1 MNTRLLISFFSL
13 FISLNINAQEMS
25 SISGFVRDNSSGEPL
40 SYVNVFVVVEGSY
53 KGSATNQDGYYVIS
67 DLFPGDYNV
76 NASIIGYK
84 MISNN
89 VTLVSNDDIRLDF
102 RLEISALEG
111 QEVNVSAERIK
122 FQQSIESSQIS
133 LDLREINTVPGFI
146 EADVFRT
153 LQMLPGVQSGGD
165 FSSALYVRGST
176 PDQNLIMLD
185 GITIYNP
192 YHLGGIFST
201 FNTDAIKEAD
211 FHAGGFP
218 ARYGGRMGAI
228 LNVINREGNTE
239 KITGSGNISLVT
251 GKALIEG
258 PLPKWKGMKGSWL
271 LSGRRTYFDQ
281 FINLVTGTK
290 GQFPY
295 YFYDYQFKTN
305 LDLNEN
311 HRLTYTR
318 FYGDDILSFSASDQ
332 STNDIGGSSKN
343 TYGVD
348 WPWGNHT
355 NGLTWRWIV
364 SPKIVAKTFLASSRY
379 RYDFDFYFDT
389 KETYIDNDSTFQNS
403 LAFDVVYK
411 DIIKDQTLETEIIWK
426 ANDKHTITSGFQVKN
441 INFEL
446 VNKFI
451 ITIPDTT
458 FTEKPLDMRNK
469 TREMAAFIQDKWSV
483 TNNLKLQGG
492 LRLAH
497 YNLHDTLYVEPRIG
511 MKYNFSSDMSFKI
524 NWGRYHQFLITAN
537 DPDENFR
544 LIDLWLG
551 LPEDKPASVSD
562 HTILG
567 LEYFSP
573 DDILYRIETYYKD
586 FDNLLSLKQEDVY
599 SENEDDIQTTTMNEF
614 WDTDA
619 YAYGLEL
626 LVKKSSGKFKGWIGY
641 TYAKTFNYTPPNGWY
656 APNHDRTHTLNIV
669 SSIEL
674 PKWVSDN
681 LEMNASLTA
690 SSGNPYTPIKGRS
703 YDWEQGL
710 DGTRNEDRA
719 ADLEWNLSNK
729 YLVDE
734 KNSDRYPPYFR
745 FDLGLTRK
753 NRRLFK
759 WKYDSYFQ
767 IINLTNHKNALSYT
781 YRTSTDQSV
790 GNRGVVER
798 AAINTF
804 PFMIFTGVQFE
815 F

>member
-1 MNTRLLISFFSL
+1 MKLFKNIFSIFFIL
-13 FISLNINAQEMS
+13 AINAQQTS
-25 SISGFVRDNSSGEPL
+25 TISGFVRDNATGEPL
-40 SYVNVFVVVEGSY
+40 SYVNVFVVIGDSY

-67 DLFPGDYNV
+67 NLFPGEYNV

-84 MISNN
+84 MTTNK
-89 VTLVSNDDIRLDF
+89 VTLASDEKLRLDF
-102 RLEISALEG
+102 RLNVSALEG

-258 PLPKWKGMKGSWL
+258 PLPKWKGIKGSWL

-295 YFYDYQFKTN
+295 FFYDYQFKTN
-305 LDLNEN
+305 LDINQN

-318 FYGDDILSFSASDQ
+318 FYGDDILRFSSSDQ
-332 STNDIGGSSKN
+332 SSNNIGGTSKN

-364 SPKIVAKTFLASSRY
+364 SPSIVAKTFLSSSRY

-389 KETYIDNDSTFQNS
+389 KETYIDNDSTFQNN

-411 DIIKDQTLETEIIWK
+411 DIIKDRTLETEIIWK
-426 ANDKHTITSGFQVKN
+426 ANDKHTVTSGFQIKN

-451 ITIPDTT
+451 ITTLDTT

-469 TREMAAFIQDKWSV
+469 TRELAAYIQDKWSV

-551 LPEDKPASVSD
+551 VPEDKPASVSD

-567 LEYFSP
+567 FEYFSP
-573 DDILYRIETYYKD
+573 DDILFRVETYYKG

-599 SENEDDIQTTTMNEF
+599 TENEDDVQTTTMNEF

-626 LVKKSSGKFKGWIGY
+626 LAKKTSGKIKGWIGY

-669 SSIEL
+669 STIEL
-674 PKWVSDN
+674 PKWASDN
-681 LEMNASLTA
+681 LEMSASLTA

-703 YDWEQGL
+703 YDWNQELNGAR
-710 DGTRNEDRA
+710 DEDQA
-719 ADLEWNLSNK
+719 INLEWKLSNK

-767 IINLTNHKNALSYT
+767 IINITNHKNALSYT
-781 YRTSTDQSV
+781 YRTNTDQSV

>member
-13 FISLNINAQEMS
+13 FISLNINAQQMS

-239 KITGSGNISLVT
+239 KVTGSGNISLVT

-710 DGTRNEDRA
+710 DGSRNENKA
-719 ADLEWNLSNK
+719 VNLEWKLSNK
-729 YLVDE
+729 YLVGE

>member
-1 MNTRLLISFFSL
+1 MKLFKNIFSIFFIL
-13 FISLNINAQEMS
+13 AINAQQTS
-25 SISGFVRDNSSGEPL
+25 TISGFVRDNATGEPL
-40 SYVNVFVVVEGSY
+40 SYVNVFVVIGDSY

-67 DLFPGDYNV
+67 NLFPGEYNV

-84 MISNN
+84 MTTNK
-89 VTLVSNDDIRLDF
+89 VTLASDEKLRLDF
-102 RLEISALEG
+102 RLNVSALEG

-258 PLPKWKGMKGSWL
+258 PLPKWKGIKGSWL

-295 YFYDYQFKTN
+295 FFYDYQFKTN
-305 LDLNEN
+305 LDINQN

-318 FYGDDILSFSASDQ
+318 FYGDDILRFSSSDQ
-332 STNDIGGSSKN
+332 SSNNIGGTSKN

-364 SPKIVAKTFLASSRY
+364 SPSIVAKTFLSSSRY
-379 RYDFDFYFDT
+379 RYDFDFYFDI
-389 KETYIDNDSTFQNS
+389 KETYIDNDSTFQNN

-411 DIIKDQTLETEIIWK
+411 DIIKDRTLETEIIWK
-426 ANDKHTITSGFQVKN
+426 ANDIHTVTSGFQIKN

-451 ITIPDTT
+451 ITTLDTT

-469 TREMAAFIQDKWSV
+469 TRELAAYIQDKWSV

-551 LPEDKPASVSD
+551 VPEDKPASVSD

-567 LEYFSP
+567 FEYFSP
-573 DDILYRIETYYKD
+573 DDILFRVETYYKD

-599 SENEDDIQTTTMNEF
+599 TENEDDVQTTTMNEF

-626 LVKKSSGKFKGWIGY
+626 LAKKTSGKFKGWIGY

-669 SSIEL
+669 STIEL

-703 YDWEQGL
+703 YDWNQELNGAR
-710 DGTRNEDRA
+710 DEDQA
-719 ADLEWNLSNK
+719 INLEWKLSNK

-767 IINLTNHKNALSYT
+767 IINITNHKNALSYT
-781 YRTSTDQSV
+781 YRTNTDQSV

>member
-1 MNTRLLISFFSL
+1 MKLFKNIFSIFFIL
-13 FISLNINAQEMS
+13 AINAQQTS
-25 SISGFVRDNSSGEPL
+25 TISGFVRDNATGEPL
-40 SYVNVFVVVEGSY
+40 SYVNVFVVIGDSY

-67 DLFPGDYNV
+67 SLFPGKYNV

-84 MISNN
+84 MTTNK
-89 VTLVSNDDIRLDF
+89 VTLASDEKLRLDF
-102 RLEISALEG
+102 RLNVSALEG

-258 PLPKWKGMKGSWL
+258 PLPKWKGIKGSWL

-295 YFYDYQFKTN
+295 FFYDYQFKTN
-305 LDLNEN
+305 LDINQN

-318 FYGDDILSFSASDQ
+318 FYGDDILRFSSSDQ
-332 STNDIGGSSKN
+332 SSNNIGGTSKN

-364 SPKIVAKTFLASSRY
+364 SPSIVAKTFLSSSRY
-379 RYDFDFYFDT
+379 RYDFDFYFDI
-389 KETYIDNDSTFQNS
+389 KETYIDNDSTFQNN

-411 DIIKDQTLETEIIWK
+411 DIIKDRTLETEIIWK
-426 ANDKHTITSGFQVKN
+426 ANDIHTVTSGFQIKN

-451 ITIPDTT
+451 ITTLDTT

-469 TREMAAFIQDKWSV
+469 TRELAAYIQDKWSV

-551 LPEDKPASVSD
+551 VPEDKPASVSD

-567 LEYFSP
+567 FEYFSP
-573 DDILYRIETYYKD
+573 DDILFRVETYYKD

-599 SENEDDIQTTTMNEF
+599 TENEDDVQTTTMNEF

-626 LVKKSSGKFKGWIGY
+626 LAKKTSGKFKGWIGY

-669 SSIEL
+669 STIEL

-703 YDWEQGL
+703 YDWNQELNGAR
-710 DGTRNEDRA
+710 DEDQA
-719 ADLEWNLSNK
+719 INLEWKLSNK

-767 IINLTNHKNALSYT
+767 IINITNHKNALSYT
-781 YRTSTDQSV
+781 YRTNTDQSV

>member
-1 MNTRLLISFFSL
+1 MKLFKNIFSIFFIL
-13 FISLNINAQEMS
+13 AINAQQTS
-25 SISGFVRDNSSGEPL
+25 TISGFVRDNATGEPL
-40 SYVNVFVVVEGSY
+40 SYVNVFVVIGDSY

-67 DLFPGDYNV
+67 NLFPGKYNV

-84 MISNN
+84 MTTNK
-89 VTLVSNDDIRLDF
+89 VTLASDEKLRLDF
-102 RLEISALEG
+102 RLNVSALEG

-258 PLPKWKGMKGSWL
+258 PLPKWKGIKGSWL

-295 YFYDYQFKTN
+295 FFYDYQFKTN
-305 LDLNEN
+305 LDINQN

-318 FYGDDILSFSASDQ
+318 FYGDDILRFSSSDQ
-332 STNDIGGSSKN
+332 SSNNIGGTSKN

-364 SPKIVAKTFLASSRY
+364 SPSIVAKTFLSSSRY

-389 KETYIDNDSTFQNS
+389 KETYIDNDSTFQNN

-411 DIIKDQTLETEIIWK
+411 DIIKDRTLETEIIWK
-426 ANDKHTITSGFQVKN
+426 ANDKHTVTSGFQIKN

-451 ITIPDTT
+451 ITTLDTT

-469 TREMAAFIQDKWSV
+469 TRELAAYIQDKWSV

-551 LPEDKPASVSD
+551 VPEDKPASVSD

-567 LEYFSP
+567 FEYFSP
-573 DDILYRIETYYKD
+573 DDILFRVETYYKG

-599 SENEDDIQTTTMNEF
+599 TENEDDVQTTTMNEF

-626 LVKKSSGKFKGWIGY
+626 LAKKTSGKIKGWIGY

-669 SSIEL
+669 STIEL
-674 PKWVSDN
+674 PKWASDN
-681 LEMNASLTA
+681 LEMSASLTA

-703 YDWEQGL
+703 YDWNQELNGAR
-710 DGTRNEDRA
+710 DEDQA
-719 ADLEWNLSNK
+719 INLEWKLSNK

-767 IINLTNHKNALSYT
+767 IINITNHKNALSYT
-781 YRTSTDQSV
+781 YRTNTDQSV

>member
-1 MNTRLLISFFSL
+1 MKLFKNIFSIFFIL
-13 FISLNINAQEMS
+13 AINAQQTS
-25 SISGFVRDNSSGEPL
+25 TISGFVRDNATGEPL
-40 SYVNVFVVVEGSY
+40 SYVNVFVVIGDSY

-67 DLFPGDYNV
+67 NLFPGKYNV

-84 MISNN
+84 MTTNK
-89 VTLVSNDDIRLDF
+89 VTLASDEKLRLDF
-102 RLEISALEG
+102 RLNVSALEG

-258 PLPKWKGMKGSWL
+258 PLPKWKGIKGSWL

-295 YFYDYQFKTN
+295 FFYDYQFKTN
-305 LDLNEN
+305 LDINQN

-318 FYGDDILSFSASDQ
+318 FYGDDILRFSSSDQ
-332 STNDIGGSSKN
+332 SSNNIGGTSKN

-364 SPKIVAKTFLASSRY
+364 SPSIVAKTFLSSSRY

-389 KETYIDNDSTFQNS
+389 KETYIDNDSTFQNN

-411 DIIKDQTLETEIIWK
+411 DIIKDRTLETEIIWK
-426 ANDKHTITSGFQVKN
+426 ANDKHTVTSGFQIKN

-451 ITIPDTT
+451 ITTLDTT

-469 TREMAAFIQDKWSV
+469 TREVAAYIQDKWSV

-551 LPEDKPASVSD
+551 VPEDKPASVSD

-567 LEYFSP
+567 FEYFSP
-573 DDILYRIETYYKD
+573 DDILFRVETYYKD

-599 SENEDDIQTTTMNEF
+599 TENEDDVQTTTMNEF

-626 LVKKSSGKFKGWIGY
+626 LAKKTSGKIKGWIGY

-669 SSIEL
+669 STIEL

-681 LEMNASLTA
+681 LEMSASLTA

-703 YDWEQGL
+703 YDWNQELNGAR
-710 DGTRNEDRA
+710 DEDQA
-719 ADLEWNLSNK
+719 INLEWKLSNK

-767 IINLTNHKNALSYT
+767 IINITNHKNALSYT
-781 YRTSTDQSV
+781 YRTNTDQSV

>member
-1 MNTRLLISFFSL
+1 MKLFKNIFSIFFIL
-13 FISLNINAQEMS
+13 AINAQQTS
-25 SISGFVRDNSSGEPL
+25 TISGFVRDNATGEPL
-40 SYVNVFVVVEGSY
+40 SYVNVFVVIGDSY

-67 DLFPGDYNV
+67 NLFPGEYNV

-84 MISNN
+84 MTTNK
-89 VTLVSNDDIRLDF
+89 VTLASDEKLRLDF
-102 RLEISALEG
+102 RLNVSALEG

-258 PLPKWKGMKGSWL
+258 PLPKWKGIKGSWL

-295 YFYDYQFKTN
+295 FFYDYQFKTN
-305 LDLNEN
+305 LDINQN

-318 FYGDDILSFSASDQ
+318 FYGDDILRFSSSDQ
-332 STNDIGGSSKN
+332 SSNNIGGTSKN

-364 SPKIVAKTFLASSRY
+364 SPSIVAKTFLSSSRY
-379 RYDFDFYFDT
+379 RYDFDFYFDI
-389 KETYIDNDSTFQNS
+389 KETYIDNDSTFQNN

-411 DIIKDQTLETEIIWK
+411 DIIKDRTLETEIIWK
-426 ANDKHTITSGFQVKN
+426 ANDKHTVTSGFQIKN

-451 ITIPDTT
+451 ITTLDTT

-469 TREMAAFIQDKWSV
+469 TRELAAYIQDKWSV

-551 LPEDKPASVSD
+551 VPEDKPASVSD

-567 LEYFSP
+567 FEYFSP
-573 DDILYRIETYYKD
+573 DDILFRVETYYKD

-599 SENEDDIQTTTMNEF
+599 TENEDDVQTTTMNEF

-626 LVKKSSGKFKGWIGY
+626 LAKKTSGKIKGWIGY

-669 SSIEL
+669 STIEL

-681 LEMNASLTA
+681 LEMSASLTA

-703 YDWEQGL
+703 YDWNQELNGAR
-710 DGTRNEDRA
+710 DEDQA
-719 ADLEWNLSNK
+719 INLEWKLSNK

-767 IINLTNHKNALSYT
+767 IINITNHKNALSYT
-781 YRTSTDQSV
+781 YRTNTDQSV

>member
-1 MNTRLLISFFSL
+1 MKLFKNIFSIFFIL
-13 FISLNINAQEMS
+13 AINAQQTS
-25 SISGFVRDNSSGEPL
+25 TISGFVRDNATGEPL
-40 SYVNVFVVVEGSY
+40 SYVNVFVVIGDSY

-67 DLFPGDYNV
+67 NLFPGKYNV

-84 MISNN
+84 MTTNK
-89 VTLVSNDDIRLDF
+89 VTLASDEKLRLDF
-102 RLEISALEG
+102 RLNVSALEG

-258 PLPKWKGMKGSWL
+258 PLPKWKGIKGSWL

-295 YFYDYQFKTN
+295 FFYDYQFKTN
-305 LDLNEN
+305 LDINQN

-318 FYGDDILSFSASDQ
+318 FYGDDILRFSSSDQ
-332 STNDIGGSSKN
+332 SSNNIGGTSKN

-364 SPKIVAKTFLASSRY
+364 SPSIVAKTFLSSSRY

-389 KETYIDNDSTFQNS
+389 KETYIDNDSTFQNN

-411 DIIKDQTLETEIIWK
+411 DIIKDRTLETEIIWK
-426 ANDKHTITSGFQVKN
+426 ANDIHTVTSGFQIKN

-451 ITIPDTT
+451 ITTLDTT

-469 TREMAAFIQDKWSV
+469 TRELAAYIQDKWSV

-551 LPEDKPASVSD
+551 VPEDKPASVSD

-567 LEYFSP
+567 FEYFSP
-573 DDILYRIETYYKD
+573 DDILFRVETYYKD

-599 SENEDDIQTTTMNEF
+599 TENEDDVQTTTMNEF

-626 LVKKSSGKFKGWIGY
+626 LAKKTSGKFKGWIGY

-669 SSIEL
+669 STIEL

-681 LEMNASLTA
+681 LEMSASLTA

-703 YDWEQGL
+703 YDWNQELNGAR
-710 DGTRNEDRA
+710 DEDQA
-719 ADLEWNLSNK
+719 INLEWKLSNK

-767 IINLTNHKNALSYT
+767 IINITNHKNALSYT
-781 YRTSTDQSV
+781 YRTNTDQSV

>member
-1 MNTRLLISFFSL
+1 MKLFKNIFSIFFIL
-13 FISLNINAQEMS
+13 AINAQQTS
-25 SISGFVRDNSSGEPL
+25 TISGFVRDNATGEPL
-40 SYVNVFVVVEGSY
+40 SYVNVFVVIGDSY

-67 DLFPGDYNV
+67 NLFPGEYNV

-84 MISNN
+84 MTTNK
-89 VTLVSNDDIRLDF
+89 VTLASDEKLRLDF
-102 RLEISALEG
+102 RLNVSALEG

-258 PLPKWKGMKGSWL
+258 PLPKWKGIKGSWL

-295 YFYDYQFKTN
+295 FFYDYQFKTN
-305 LDLNEN
+305 LDINQN

-318 FYGDDILSFSASDQ
+318 FYGDDILRFSSSDQ
-332 STNDIGGSSKN
+332 SSNNIGGTSKN

-364 SPKIVAKTFLASSRY
+364 SPSVVAKTFLSSSRY

-389 KETYIDNDSTFQNS
+389 KETYIANDSTFQNN

-411 DIIKDQTLETEIIWK
+411 DIIKDRTLETEIIWK
-426 ANDKHTITSGFQVKN
+426 ANDKHTVTSGFQIKN

-451 ITIPDTT
+451 ITTLDTT

-469 TREMAAFIQDKWSV
+469 TRELAAYIQDKWSV

-551 LPEDKPASVSD
+551 VPEDKPASVSD

-567 LEYFSP
+567 FEYFSP
-573 DDILYRIETYYKD
+573 DDILFRVETYYKD

-599 SENEDDIQTTTMNEF
+599 TENEDDVQTTTMNEF

-626 LVKKSSGKFKGWIGY
+626 LAKKTSGKFKGWIGY

-669 SSIEL
+669 STIEL

-703 YDWEQGL
+703 YDWNQELNGAR
-710 DGTRNEDRA
+710 DEDQA
-719 ADLEWNLSNK
+719 INLEWKLSNK

-767 IINLTNHKNALSYT
+767 IINITNHKNALSYT
-781 YRTSTDQSV
+781 YRTNTDQSV

>member
-1 MNTRLLISFFSL
+1 MKLFKNIFSIFFIL
-13 FISLNINAQEMS
+13 AINAQQTS
-25 SISGFVRDNSSGEPL
+25 TISGFVRDNATGEPL
-40 SYVNVFVVVEGSY
+40 SYVNVFVVIGDSY

-67 DLFPGDYNV
+67 NLFPGEYNV

-84 MISNN
+84 MTTNK
-89 VTLVSNDDIRLDF
+89 VTLASDEKLRLDF
-102 RLEISALEG
+102 RLNVSALEG

-258 PLPKWKGMKGSWL
+258 PLPKWKGIKGSWL

-295 YFYDYQFKTN
+295 FFYDYQFKTN
-305 LDLNEN
+305 LDINQN

-318 FYGDDILSFSASDQ
+318 FYGDDILRFSSSDQ
-332 STNDIGGSSKN
+332 SSNNIGGTSKN

-364 SPKIVAKTFLASSRY
+364 SPSIVAKTFLSSSRY
-379 RYDFDFYFDT
+379 RYDFDFYFDI
-389 KETYIDNDSTFQNS
+389 KETYIDNDSTFQNN

-411 DIIKDQTLETEIIWK
+411 DIIKDRTLETEIIWK
-426 ANDKHTITSGFQVKN
+426 ANDKHTVTSGFQIKN

-451 ITIPDTT
+451 ITTLDTT

-469 TREMAAFIQDKWSV
+469 TRELAAYIQDKWSV

-551 LPEDKPASVSD
+551 VPEDKPASVSD

-567 LEYFSP
+567 FEYFSP
-573 DDILYRIETYYKD
+573 DDILFRVETYYKD

-599 SENEDDIQTTTMNEF
+599 TENEDDVQTTTMNEF

-626 LVKKSSGKFKGWIGY
+626 LAKKTSGKIKGWIGY

-669 SSIEL
+669 STIEL

-703 YDWEQGL
+703 YDWNQELNGAR
-710 DGTRNEDRA
+710 DEDQA
-719 ADLEWNLSNK
+719 INLEWKLSNK

-767 IINLTNHKNALSYT
+767 IINITNHKNALSYT
-781 YRTSTDQSV
+781 YRTNTDQSV

>member
-1 MNTRLLISFFSL
+1 MKLFKNIFSIFFIL
-13 FISLNINAQEMS
+13 AINAQQTS
-25 SISGFVRDNSSGEPL
+25 TISGFVRDNATGEPL
-40 SYVNVFVVVEGSY
+40 SYVNVFVVIGDSY

-67 DLFPGDYNV
+67 NLFPGEYNV

-84 MISNN
+84 MTTNK
-89 VTLVSNDDIRLDF
+89 VTLASDEKLRLDF
-102 RLEISALEG
+102 RLNVSALEG

-258 PLPKWKGMKGSWL
+258 PLPKWKGIKGSWL

-295 YFYDYQFKTN
+295 FFYDYQFKTN
-305 LDLNEN
+305 LDINQN

-318 FYGDDILSFSASDQ
+318 FYGDDILRFSSSDQ
-332 STNDIGGSSKN
+332 SSNNIGGTSKN

-364 SPKIVAKTFLASSRY
+364 SPSIVAKTFLSSSRY
-379 RYDFDFYFDT
+379 RYDFDFYFDI
-389 KETYIDNDSTFQNS
+389 KETYIDNDSTFQNN

-411 DIIKDQTLETEIIWK
+411 DIIKDRTLETEIIWK
-426 ANDKHTITSGFQVKN
+426 ANDIHTVTSGFQIKN

-451 ITIPDTT
+451 ITTLDTT

-469 TREMAAFIQDKWSV
+469 TRELAAYIQDKWSV

-551 LPEDKPASVSD
+551 VPEDKPASVSD

-567 LEYFSP
+567 FEYFSP
-573 DDILYRIETYYKD
+573 DDILFRVETYYKD

-599 SENEDDIQTTTMNEF
+599 TENEDDVQTTTMNEF

-626 LVKKSSGKFKGWIGY
+626 LAKKTSGKFKGWIGY

-669 SSIEL
+669 STIEL

-703 YDWEQGL
+703 YDWNQELNGAR
-710 DGTRNEDRA
+710 DEDRA
-719 ADLEWNLSNK
+719 INLEWKLSNK

-767 IINLTNHKNALSYT
+767 IINITNHKNALSYT
-781 YRTSTDQSV
+781 YRTNTDQSV

>member
-1 MNTRLLISFFSL
+1 MKLFKNIFSIFFIL
-13 FISLNINAQEMS
+13 AINAQQTS
-25 SISGFVRDNSSGEPL
+25 TISGFVRDNATGEPL
-40 SYVNVFVVVEGSY
+40 SYVNVFVVIGDSY

-67 DLFPGDYNV
+67 NLFPGKYNV

-84 MISNN
+84 MTTNK
-89 VTLVSNDDIRLDF
+89 VTLASDEKLRLDF
-102 RLEISALEG
+102 RLNVSALEG

-258 PLPKWKGMKGSWL
+258 PLPKWKGIKGSWL

-295 YFYDYQFKTN
+295 FFYDYQFKTN
-305 LDLNEN
+305 LDINQN

-318 FYGDDILSFSASDQ
+318 FYGDDILRFSSSDQ
-332 STNDIGGSSKN
+332 SSNNIGGTSKN

-364 SPKIVAKTFLASSRY
+364 SPSIVAKTFLSSSRY

-389 KETYIDNDSTFQNS
+389 KETYIDNDSTFQNN

-411 DIIKDQTLETEIIWK
+411 DIIKDRTLETEIIWK
-426 ANDKHTITSGFQVKN
+426 ANDKHTVTSGFQIKN

-451 ITIPDTT
+451 ITTLDTT

-469 TREMAAFIQDKWSV
+469 TRELAAYIQDKWSV

-551 LPEDKPASVSD
+551 VPEDKPASVSD

-567 LEYFSP
+567 FEYFSP
-573 DDILYRIETYYKD
+573 DDILFRVETYYKD

-599 SENEDDIQTTTMNEF
+599 TENEDDVQTTTMNEF

-626 LVKKSSGKFKGWIGY
+626 LAKKTSGKIKGWIGY

-669 SSIEL
+669 STIEL
-674 PKWVSDN
+674 PKWASDN
-681 LEMNASLTA
+681 LEMSASLTA

-703 YDWEQGL
+703 YDWNQELNGAR
-710 DGTRNEDRA
+710 DEDQA
-719 ADLEWNLSNK
+719 INLEWKLSNK

-767 IINLTNHKNALSYT
+767 IINITNHKNALSYT
-781 YRTSTDQSV
+781 YRTNTDQSV

>member
-1 MNTRLLISFFSL
+1 MKLFKNIFSIFFIL
-13 FISLNINAQEMS
+13 AINAQQTS
-25 SISGFVRDNSSGEPL
+25 TISGFVRDNATGEPL
-40 SYVNVFVVVEGSY
+40 SYVNVFVVIGDSY

-67 DLFPGDYNV
+67 NLFPGKYNV

-84 MISNN
+84 MTTNK
-89 VTLVSNDDIRLDF
+89 VTLASDEKLRLDF
-102 RLEISALEG
+102 RLNVSALEG

-258 PLPKWKGMKGSWL
+258 PLPKWKGIKGSWL

-295 YFYDYQFKTN
+295 FFYDYQFKTN
-305 LDLNEN
+305 LDINQN

-318 FYGDDILSFSASDQ
+318 FYGDDILRFSSSDQ
-332 STNDIGGSSKN
+332 SSNNFGGTSKN

-364 SPKIVAKTFLASSRY
+364 SPSIVAKTFLSSSRY

-389 KETYIDNDSTFQNS
+389 KETYIDNDSTFQNN

-411 DIIKDQTLETEIIWK
+411 DIIKDRTLETEIIWK
-426 ANDKHTITSGFQVKN
+426 ANDKHTVTSGFQIKN

-451 ITIPDTT
+451 ITTLDTT

-469 TREMAAFIQDKWSV
+469 TRELAAYIQDKWSV

-551 LPEDKPASVSD
+551 VPEDKPASVSD

-567 LEYFSP
+567 FEYFSP
-573 DDILYRIETYYKD
+573 DDILFRVETYYKD

-599 SENEDDIQTTTMNEF
+599 TENEDDVQTTTMNEF

-626 LVKKSSGKFKGWIGY
+626 LAKKTSGKIKGWIGY

-669 SSIEL
+669 STIEL

-681 LEMNASLTA
+681 LEMSASLTA

-703 YDWEQGL
+703 YDWNQELNGAR
-710 DGTRNEDRA
+710 DEDQA
-719 ADLEWNLSNK
+719 INLEWKLSNK

-767 IINLTNHKNALSYT
+767 IINITNHKNALSYT
-781 YRTSTDQSV
+781 YRTNTDQSV

>member
-1 MNTRLLISFFSL
+1 MKLFKNIFSIFFIL
-13 FISLNINAQEMS
+13 AINAQQTS
-25 SISGFVRDNSSGEPL
+25 TISGFVRDNATGEPL
-40 SYVNVFVVVEGSY
+40 SYVNVFVVIGDSY

-67 DLFPGDYNV
+67 NLFPGKYNV

-84 MISNN
+84 MTTNK
-89 VTLVSNDDIRLDF
+89 VTLASDEKLRLDF
-102 RLEISALEG
+102 RLNVSALEG

-258 PLPKWKGMKGSWL
+258 PLPKWKGIKGSWL

-295 YFYDYQFKTN
+295 FFYDYQFKTN
-305 LDLNEN
+305 LDINQN

-318 FYGDDILSFSASDQ
+318 FYGDDILRFSSSDQ
-332 STNDIGGSSKN
+332 SSNNIGGTSKN

-364 SPKIVAKTFLASSRY
+364 SPSIVAKTFLSSSRY
-379 RYDFDFYFDT
+379 RYDFDFYFDI
-389 KETYIDNDSTFQNS
+389 KETYIDNDSTFQNN

-411 DIIKDQTLETEIIWK
+411 DIIKDRTLETEIIWK
-426 ANDKHTITSGFQVKN
+426 ANDIHTVTSGFQIKN

-451 ITIPDTT
+451 ITTLDTT

-469 TREMAAFIQDKWSV
+469 TRELAAYIQDKWSV

-551 LPEDKPASVSD
+551 VPEDKPASVSD

-567 LEYFSP
+567 FEYFSP
-573 DDILYRIETYYKD
+573 DDILFRVETYYKD

-599 SENEDDIQTTTMNEF
+599 TENEDDVQTTTMNEF

-626 LVKKSSGKFKGWIGY
+626 LAKKTSGKIKGWIGY

-669 SSIEL
+669 STIEL

-703 YDWEQGL
+703 YDWNQELNGAR
-710 DGTRNEDRA
+710 DEDQA
-719 ADLEWNLSNK
+719 INLEWKLSNK

-767 IINLTNHKNALSYT
+767 IINITNHKNALSYT
-781 YRTSTDQSV
+781 YRTNTDQSV

>member
-1 MNTRLLISFFSL
+1 MKLFKNIFSIFFIL
-13 FISLNINAQEMS
+13 AINAQQTS
-25 SISGFVRDNSSGEPL
+25 TISGFVRDNATGEPL
-40 SYVNVFVVVEGSY
+40 SYVNVFVVIGDSY

-67 DLFPGDYNV
+67 NLFPGKYNV

-84 MISNN
+84 MTTNK
-89 VTLVSNDDIRLDF
+89 VTLASDEKLRLDF
-102 RLEISALEG
+102 RLNVSALEG

-258 PLPKWKGMKGSWL
+258 PLPKWKGIKGSWL

-295 YFYDYQFKTN
+295 FFYDYQFKTN
-305 LDLNEN
+305 LDINQN

-318 FYGDDILSFSASDQ
+318 FYGDDILRFSSSDQ
-332 STNDIGGSSKN
+332 SSNNIGGTSKN

-364 SPKIVAKTFLASSRY
+364 SPSIVAKTFLSSSRY

-389 KETYIDNDSTFQNS
+389 KETYIDNDSTFQNN

-411 DIIKDQTLETEIIWK
+411 DIIKDRTLETEIIWK
-426 ANDKHTITSGFQVKN
+426 ANDIHTVTSGFQIKN

-451 ITIPDTT
+451 ITTLDTT

-469 TREMAAFIQDKWSV
+469 TRELAAYIQDKWSV

-551 LPEDKPASVSD
+551 VPEDKPASVSD

-567 LEYFSP
+567 FEYFSP
-573 DDILYRIETYYKD
+573 DDILFRVETYYKD

-599 SENEDDIQTTTMNEF
+599 TENEDDVQTTTMNEF

-626 LVKKSSGKFKGWIGY
+626 LAKKTSGKIKGWIGY

-669 SSIEL
+669 STIEL

-703 YDWEQGL
+703 YDWNQELNGAR
-710 DGTRNEDRA
+710 DEDRA
-719 ADLEWNLSNK
+719 INLEWKLSNK

-767 IINLTNHKNALSYT
+767 IINITNHKNALSYT
-781 YRTSTDQSV
+781 YRTNTDQSV

>member
-1 MNTRLLISFFSL
+1 MKLFKNIFSIFFIL
-13 FISLNINAQEMS
+13 AINAQQTS
-25 SISGFVRDNSSGEPL
+25 TISGFVRDNATGEPL
-40 SYVNVFVVVEGSY
+40 SYVNVFVVIGDSY

-67 DLFPGDYNV
+67 NLFPGEYNV

-84 MISNN
+84 MTTNK
-89 VTLVSNDDIRLDF
+89 VTLASDEKLRLDF
-102 RLEISALEG
+102 RLNVSALEG

-258 PLPKWKGMKGSWL
+258 PLPKWKGIKGSWL

-295 YFYDYQFKTN
+295 FFYDYQFKTN
-305 LDLNEN
+305 LDINQN

-318 FYGDDILSFSASDQ
+318 FYGDDILRFSSSDQ
-332 STNDIGGSSKN
+332 SSNNIGGTSKN

-364 SPKIVAKTFLASSRY
+364 SPSVVAKTFLSSSRY

-389 KETYIDNDSTFQNS
+389 KETYIANDSTFQNN

-411 DIIKDQTLETEIIWK
+411 DIIKDRTLETEIIWK
-426 ANDKHTITSGFQVKN
+426 ANDIHTVTSGFQIKN

-451 ITIPDTT
+451 ITTLDTT

-469 TREMAAFIQDKWSV
+469 TRELAAYIQDKWSV

-551 LPEDKPASVSD
+551 VPEDKPASVSD

-567 LEYFSP
+567 FEYFSP
-573 DDILYRIETYYKD
+573 DDILFRVETYYKD

-599 SENEDDIQTTTMNEF
+599 TENEDDVQTTTMNEF

-626 LVKKSSGKFKGWIGY
+626 LAKKTSGKFKGWIGY

-669 SSIEL
+669 STIEL

-703 YDWEQGL
+703 YDWNQELNGAR
-710 DGTRNEDRA
+710 DEDQA
-719 ADLEWNLSNK
+719 INLEWKLSNK

-767 IINLTNHKNALSYT
+767 IINITNHKNALSYT
-781 YRTSTDQSV
+781 YRTNTDQSV

>member
-1 MNTRLLISFFSL
+1 MKLFKNIFSIFFIL
-13 FISLNINAQEMS
+13 AINAQQTS
-25 SISGFVRDNSSGEPL
+25 TISGFVRDNATGEPL
-40 SYVNVFVVVEGSY
+40 SYVNVFVVIGDSY

-67 DLFPGDYNV
+67 NLFPGKYNV

-84 MISNN
+84 MTTNK
-89 VTLVSNDDIRLDF
+89 VTLASDEKLRLDF
-102 RLEISALEG
+102 RLNVSALEG

-258 PLPKWKGMKGSWL
+258 PLPKWKGIKGSWL

-295 YFYDYQFKTN
+295 FFYDYQFKTN
-305 LDLNEN
+305 LDINQN

-318 FYGDDILSFSASDQ
+318 FYGDDILRFSSSDQ
-332 STNDIGGSSKN
+332 SSNNIGGTSKN

-364 SPKIVAKTFLASSRY
+364 SPSIVAKTFLSSSRY

-389 KETYIDNDSTFQNS
+389 KETYIANDSTFQNN

-411 DIIKDQTLETEIIWK
+411 DIIKDRTLETEIIWK
-426 ANDKHTITSGFQVKN
+426 ANDKHTVTSGFQIKN

-451 ITIPDTT
+451 ITTLDTT

-469 TREMAAFIQDKWSV
+469 TRELAAYIQDKWSV

-551 LPEDKPASVSD
+551 VPEDKPASVSD

-567 LEYFSP
+567 FEYFSP
-573 DDILYRIETYYKD
+573 DDILFRVETYYKG

-599 SENEDDIQTTTMNEF
+599 TENEDDVQTTTMNEF

-626 LVKKSSGKFKGWIGY
+626 LAKKTSGKIKGWIGY

-669 SSIEL
+669 STIEL
-674 PKWVSDN
+674 PKWASDN
-681 LEMNASLTA
+681 LEMSASLTA

-703 YDWEQGL
+703 YDWNQELNGAR
-710 DGTRNEDRA
+710 DEDQA
-719 ADLEWNLSNK
+719 INLEWKLSNK

-767 IINLTNHKNALSYT
+767 IINITNHKNALSYT
-781 YRTSTDQSV
+781 YRTNTDQSV

>member
-1 MNTRLLISFFSL
+1 MKLFKNIFSIFFIL
-13 FISLNINAQEMS
+13 AINAQQTS
-25 SISGFVRDNSSGEPL
+25 TISGFVRDNATGEPL
-40 SYVNVFVVVEGSY
+40 SYVNVFVVIGDSY

-67 DLFPGDYNV
+67 NLFPGKYNV

-84 MISNN
+84 MTTNK
-89 VTLVSNDDIRLDF
+89 VTLASDEKLRLDF
-102 RLEISALEG
+102 RLNVSALKG

-258 PLPKWKGMKGSWL
+258 PLPKWKGIKGSWL

-295 YFYDYQFKTN
+295 FFYDYQFKTN
-305 LDLNEN
+305 LDINQN

-318 FYGDDILSFSASDQ
+318 FYGDDILRFSSSDQ
-332 STNDIGGSSKN
+332 SSNNIGGTSKN

-364 SPKIVAKTFLASSRY
+364 SPSIVAKTFLSSSRY
-379 RYDFDFYFDT
+379 RYDFDFYFDI
-389 KETYIDNDSTFQNS
+389 KETYIDNDSTFQNN

-411 DIIKDQTLETEIIWK
+411 DIIKDRTLETEIIWK
-426 ANDKHTITSGFQVKN
+426 ANDIHTVTSGFQIKN

-451 ITIPDTT
+451 ITTLDTT

-469 TREMAAFIQDKWSV
+469 TRELAAYIQDKWSV

-551 LPEDKPASVSD
+551 VPEDKPASVSD

-567 LEYFSP
+567 FEYFSP
-573 DDILYRIETYYKD
+573 DDILFRVETYYKD

-599 SENEDDIQTTTMNEF
+599 TENEDDVQTTTMNEF

-626 LVKKSSGKFKGWIGY
+626 LAKKTSGKFKGWIGY

-669 SSIEL
+669 STIEL

-681 LEMNASLTA
+681 LEMSASLTA

-703 YDWEQGL
+703 YDWNQELNGAR
-710 DGTRNEDRA
+710 DEDQA
-719 ADLEWNLSNK
+719 INLEWKLSNK

-767 IINLTNHKNALSYT
+767 IINITNHKNALSYT
-781 YRTSTDQSV
+781 YRTNTDQSV

>member
-1 MNTRLLISFFSL
+1 MKLFKNIFSIFFIL
-13 FISLNINAQEMS
+13 AINAQQTS
-25 SISGFVRDNSSGEPL
+25 TISGFVRDNATGEPL
-40 SYVNVFVVVEGSY
+40 SYVNVFVVIGDSY

-67 DLFPGDYNV
+67 NLFPGEYNV

-84 MISNN
+84 MTTNK
-89 VTLVSNDDIRLDF
+89 VTLASDEKLRLDF
-102 RLEISALEG
+102 RLNVSALEG

-258 PLPKWKGMKGSWL
+258 PLPKWKGIKGSWL

-295 YFYDYQFKTN
+295 FFYDYQFKTN
-305 LDLNEN
+305 LDINQN

-318 FYGDDILSFSASDQ
+318 FYGDDILRFSSSDQ
-332 STNDIGGSSKN
+332 SSNNIGGTSKN

-364 SPKIVAKTFLASSRY
+364 SPSVVAKTFLSSSRY

-389 KETYIDNDSTFQNS
+389 KETYIDNDSTFQNN

-411 DIIKDQTLETEIIWK
+411 DIIKDRTLETEIIWK
-426 ANDKHTITSGFQVKN
+426 ANDKHTVTSGFQIKN

-451 ITIPDTT
+451 ITTLDTT

-469 TREMAAFIQDKWSV
+469 TRELAAYIQDKWSV

-551 LPEDKPASVSD
+551 VPEDKPASVSD

-567 LEYFSP
+567 FEYFSP
-573 DDILYRIETYYKD
+573 DDILFRVETYYKD

-599 SENEDDIQTTTMNEF
+599 TENEDDVQTTTMNEF

-626 LVKKSSGKFKGWIGY
+626 LAKKTSGKIKGWIGY

-669 SSIEL
+669 STIEL

-703 YDWEQGL
+703 YDWNQELNGAR
-710 DGTRNEDRA
+710 DEDQA
-719 ADLEWNLSNK
+719 INLEWKLSNK

-767 IINLTNHKNALSYT
+767 IINITNHKNALSYT
-781 YRTSTDQSV
+781 YRTNTDQSV

>member
-1 MNTRLLISFFSL
+1 MNTRQLIFFFSL
-13 FISLNINAQEMS
+13 FISLNINAQQRS

-111 QEVNVSAERIK
+111 EEVNVSAERIK

-239 KITGSGNISLVT
+239 KVTGSGNISLVT

-451 ITIPDTT
+451 ITTPDTT

-710 DGTRNEDRA
+710 DGSRNEDKA
-719 ADLEWNLSNK
+719 VNLEWKLSNK
-729 YLVDE
+729 YLVGE

>member
-1 MNTRLLISFFSL
+1 LKLLKYNFLIFFI
-13 FISLNINAQEMS
+13 FTINAQQTS
-25 SISGFVRDNSSGEPL
+25 TISGFVRDNATGEPL
-40 SYVNVFVVVEGSY
+40 SYVNVFVVVGGSY
-53 KGSATNQDGYYVIS
+53 KGSASNQDGYYLIS
-67 DLFPGDYNV
+67 NLFPGEYNV

-84 MISNN
+84 MMTNN
-89 VTLVSNDDIRLDF
+89 VILDKEDEARLDF
-102 RLEISALEG
+102 RLDVSAIEG
-111 QEVNVSAERIK
+111 EEVNVSAERIK
-122 FQQSIESSQIS
+122 FEQSMESSRIS

-185 GITIYNP
+185 GITVYNP

-281 FINLVTGTK
+281 FVKLLTGGT
-290 GQFPY
+290 GEFPY

-305 LDLNEN
+305 LDLGQN

-318 FYGDDILSFSASDQ
+318 FYGDDIVRYSGSDE
-332 STNDIGGSSKN
+332 SSNNDGGTSKN
-343 TYGVD
+343 KYGID

-364 SPKIVAKTFLASSRY
+364 SPKMVAKTFLSSSRY
-379 RYDFDFYFDT
+379 RYDFNFNYDN
-389 KETYIDNDSTFQNS
+389 KESYIDNDSTIQNN
-403 LAFDVVYK
+403 LAFDIIYK
-411 DIIKDQTLETEIIWK
+411 DIIKDRTLETEIVF
-426 ANDKHTITSGFQVKN
+426 NVNEKHTITSGFQLKD

-446 VNKFI
+446 VNEFR
-451 ITIPDTT
+451 ITTLDTT
-458 FTEKPLDMRNK
+458 FLEIPLNMKNK
-469 TREMAAFIQDKWSV
+469 TREFSTYIQDKWDA
-483 TNNLKLQGG
+483 TDKIKFQGG
-492 LRLAH
+492 LRFAH
-497 YNLHDTLYVEPRIG
+497 YNLHDTLYIEPRIG

-551 LPEDKPASVSD
+551 LPADKPASVSD

-567 LEYFSP
+567 FEYFSP
-573 DDILYRIETYYKD
+573 KNILYRVETYYKD
-586 FDNLLSLKQEDVY
+586 FDHLLSLKQEEVY
-599 SENEDDIQTTTMNEF
+599 TENEDDVQTTTMNEF

-626 LVKKSSGKFKGWIGY
+626 LVKKTSGKFKGWVGY
-641 TYAKTFNYTPPNGWY
+641 TFAKTFNYTPPNGWY
-656 APNHDRTHTLNIV
+656 APNHDRTHTLNV
-669 SSIEL
+669 VTTVEL
-674 PKWVSDN
+674 PNWVSDN

-703 YDWEQGL
+703 YDWEKEL
-710 DGTRNEDRA
+710 NGTRDEERA
-719 ADLEWNLSNK
+719 IDLEWKLNNK

-734 KNSDRYPPYFR
+734 KNSDRYPSYFR
-745 FDLGLTRK
+745 WDLGITRK

-759 WKYDSYFQ
+759 WNYESYFQ
-767 IINLTNHKNALSYT
+767 IINITNHKNALSYT
-781 YRTSTDQSV
+781 YRTNTDQSV

-798 AAINTF
+798 AALNTF
-804 PFMIFTGVQFE
+804 PFMIFTGVKFD

>member
-1 MNTRLLISFFSL
+1 VKLFKNIFSIFFIL
-13 FISLNINAQEMS
+13 AINAQQTS
-25 SISGFVRDNSSGEPL
+25 TISGFVRDNATGEPL
-40 SYVNVFVVVEGSY
+40 SYVNVFVVIGDSY

-67 DLFPGDYNV
+67 NLFPGKYNV

-84 MISNN
+84 MTTNK
-89 VTLVSNDDIRLDF
+89 VTLASDEKLRLDF
-102 RLEISALEG
+102 RLNVSALEG

-258 PLPKWKGMKGSWL
+258 PLPKWKGIKGSWL

-295 YFYDYQFKTN
+295 FFYDYQFKTN
-305 LDLNEN
+305 LDINQN

-318 FYGDDILSFSASDQ
+318 FYGDDILRFSSSDQ
-332 STNDIGGSSKN
+332 SSNNIGGTSKN

-364 SPKIVAKTFLASSRY
+364 SPSIVAKTFLSSSRY

-389 KETYIDNDSTFQNS
+389 KETYIDNDSTFQNN

-411 DIIKDQTLETEIIWK
+411 DIIKDRTLETEIIWK
-426 ANDKHTITSGFQVKN
+426 ANDKHTVTSGFQIKN

-451 ITIPDTT
+451 ITTLDTT

-469 TREMAAFIQDKWSV
+469 TRELAAYIQDKWSV

-551 LPEDKPASVSD
+551 VPEDKPASVSD

-567 LEYFSP
+567 FEYFSP
-573 DDILYRIETYYKD
+573 DDILFRVETYYKD

-599 SENEDDIQTTTMNEF
+599 TENEDDVQTTTMNEF

-626 LVKKSSGKFKGWIGY
+626 LAKKTSGKIKGWIGY

-669 SSIEL
+669 STIEL

-681 LEMNASLTA
+681 LEMSASLTA

-703 YDWEQGL
+703 YDWNQELNGAR
-710 DGTRNEDRA
+710 DEDQA
-719 ADLEWNLSNK
+719 INLEWKLSNK

-767 IINLTNHKNALSYT
+767 IINITNHKNALSYT
-781 YRTSTDQSV
+781 YRTNTDQSV

>member
-1 MNTRLLISFFSL
+1 MKLFKNIFSIFFIL
-13 FISLNINAQEMS
+13 AINAQQTS
-25 SISGFVRDNSSGEPL
+25 TISGFVRDNATGEPL
-40 SYVNVFVVVEGSY
+40 SYVNVFVVIGDSY

-67 DLFPGDYNV
+67 NLFPGKYNV

-84 MISNN
+84 MTTNK
-89 VTLVSNDDIRLDF
+89 VTLASDEKLRLDF
-102 RLEISALEG
+102 RLNVSALEG

-258 PLPKWKGMKGSWL
+258 PLPKWKGIKGSWL

-295 YFYDYQFKTN
+295 FFYDYQFKTN
-305 LDLNEN
+305 IDINQN

-318 FYGDDILSFSASDQ
+318 FYGDDILRFSSSDQ
-332 STNDIGGSSKN
+332 SSNNIGGTSKN

-364 SPKIVAKTFLASSRY
+364 SPSVVAKTFLSSSRY

-389 KETYIDNDSTFQNS
+389 KETYIDNDSTFQNN

-411 DIIKDQTLETEIIWK
+411 DIIKDRTLETEIIWK
-426 ANDKHTITSGFQVKN
+426 ANDIHTVTSGFQIKN

-451 ITIPDTT
+451 ITTLDTT

-469 TREMAAFIQDKWSV
+469 TRELAAYIQDKWSV

-551 LPEDKPASVSD
+551 VPEDKPASVSD

-567 LEYFSP
+567 FEYFSP
-573 DDILYRIETYYKD
+573 DDILFRVETYYKD

-599 SENEDDIQTTTMNEF
+599 TENEDDVQTTTMNEF

-626 LVKKSSGKFKGWIGY
+626 LAKKTSGKFKGWIGY

-669 SSIEL
+669 STIEL

-703 YDWEQGL
+703 YDWNQELNGAR
-710 DGTRNEDRA
+710 DEDQA
-719 ADLEWNLSNK
+719 INLEWKLSNK

-767 IINLTNHKNALSYT
+767 IINITNHKNALSYT
-781 YRTSTDQSV
+781 YRTNTDQSV

>member
-1 MNTRLLISFFSL
+1 VKLFKNIFSIFFIL
-13 FISLNINAQEMS
+13 AINAQQTS
-25 SISGFVRDNSSGEPL
+25 TISGFVRDNATGEPL
-40 SYVNVFVVVEGSY
+40 SYVNVFVVIGDSY

-67 DLFPGDYNV
+67 NLFPGEYNV

-84 MISNN
+84 MTTNK
-89 VTLVSNDDIRLDF
+89 VTLASDEKLRLDF
-102 RLEISALEG
+102 RLNVSALEG

-258 PLPKWKGMKGSWL
+258 PLPKWKGIKGSWL

-295 YFYDYQFKTN
+295 FFYDYQFKTN
-305 LDLNEN
+305 IDINQN

-318 FYGDDILSFSASDQ
+318 FYGDDILRFSSSDQ
-332 STNDIGGSSKN
+332 SSNNIGGTSKN

-364 SPKIVAKTFLASSRY
+364 SPSIVAKTFLSSSRY
-379 RYDFDFYFDT
+379 RYDFDFYFDI
-389 KETYIDNDSTFQNS
+389 KETYIDNDSTFQNN

-411 DIIKDQTLETEIIWK
+411 DIIKDRTLETEIIWK
-426 ANDKHTITSGFQVKN
+426 ANDIHTVTSGFQIKN

-451 ITIPDTT
+451 ITTLDTT

-469 TREMAAFIQDKWSV
+469 TRELAAYIQDKWSV

-551 LPEDKPASVSD
+551 VPEDKPASVSD

-567 LEYFSP
+567 FEYFSP
-573 DDILYRIETYYKD
+573 DDILFRVETYYKD

-599 SENEDDIQTTTMNEF
+599 TENEDDVQTTTMNEF

-626 LVKKSSGKFKGWIGY
+626 LAKKTSGKFKGWIGY

-669 SSIEL
+669 STIEL

-681 LEMNASLTA
+681 LEMSASLTA

-703 YDWEQGL
+703 YDWNQELNGAR
-710 DGTRNEDRA
+710 DEDQA
-719 ADLEWNLSNK
+719 INLEWKLSNK

-767 IINLTNHKNALSYT
+767 IINITNHKNALSYT
-781 YRTSTDQSV
+781 YRTNTDQSV

>member
-1 MNTRLLISFFSL
+1 MKLFKNIFSIFFIL
-13 FISLNINAQEMS
+13 AINAQQTS
-25 SISGFVRDNSSGEPL
+25 TISGFVRDNATGEPL
-40 SYVNVFVVVEGSY
+40 SYVNVFVVIGDSY

-67 DLFPGDYNV
+67 NLFPGEYNV

-84 MISNN
+84 MTTNK
-89 VTLVSNDDIRLDF
+89 VTLASDEKLRLDF
-102 RLEISALEG
+102 RLNVSALEG

-258 PLPKWKGMKGSWL
+258 PLPKWKGIKGSWL

-295 YFYDYQFKTN
+295 FFYDYQFKTN
-305 LDLNEN
+305 LDINQN

-318 FYGDDILSFSASDQ
+318 FYGDDILRFSSSDQ
-332 STNDIGGSSKN
+332 SSNNIGGTSKN

-364 SPKIVAKTFLASSRY
+364 SPSIVAKTFLSSSRY
-379 RYDFDFYFDT
+379 RYDFDFYFDI
-389 KETYIDNDSTFQNS
+389 KETYIDNDSTFQNN

-411 DIIKDQTLETEIIWK
+411 DIIKDRTLETEIIWK
-426 ANDKHTITSGFQVKN
+426 ANDIHTVTSGFQIKN

-451 ITIPDTT
+451 ITTLDTT

-469 TREMAAFIQDKWSV
+469 TRELAAYIQDKWSV

-551 LPEDKPASVSD
+551 VPEDKPASVSD

-567 LEYFSP
+567 FEYFSP
-573 DDILYRIETYYKD
+573 DDILFRVETYYKD

-599 SENEDDIQTTTMNEF
+599 TENEDDVQTTTMNEF

-626 LVKKSSGKFKGWIGY
+626 LAKKTSGKIKGWIGY

-669 SSIEL
+669 STIEL

-681 LEMNASLTA
+681 LEMSASLTA

-703 YDWEQGL
+703 YDWNQELNGAR
-710 DGTRNEDRA
+710 DEDQA
-719 ADLEWNLSNK
+719 INLEWKLSNK

-767 IINLTNHKNALSYT
+767 IINITNHKNALSYT
-781 YRTSTDQSV
+781 YRTNTDQSV

>member
-1 MNTRLLISFFSL
+1 MKLFKNIFSIFFIL
-13 FISLNINAQEMS
+13 AINAQQTS
-25 SISGFVRDNSSGEPL
+25 TISGFVRDNATGEPL
-40 SYVNVFVVVEGSY
+40 SYVNVFVVIGDSY

-67 DLFPGDYNV
+67 NLFPGKYNV

-84 MISNN
+84 MTTNK
-89 VTLVSNDDIRLDF
+89 VTLASDEKLRLDF
-102 RLEISALEG
+102 RLNVSALEG

-258 PLPKWKGMKGSWL
+258 PLPKWKGIKGSWL

-295 YFYDYQFKTN
+295 FFYDYQFKTN
-305 LDLNEN
+305 LDINQN

-318 FYGDDILSFSASDQ
+318 FYGDDILRFSSSDQ
-332 STNDIGGSSKN
+332 SSNNIGGTSKN

-364 SPKIVAKTFLASSRY
+364 SPSVVAKTFLSSSRY

-389 KETYIDNDSTFQNS
+389 KETYIANDSTFQNN

-411 DIIKDQTLETEIIWK
+411 DIIKDRTLETEIIWK
-426 ANDKHTITSGFQVKN
+426 ANDKHTVTSGFQIKN

-451 ITIPDTT
+451 ITTLDTT

-469 TREMAAFIQDKWSV
+469 TRELAAYIQDKWSV

-551 LPEDKPASVSD
+551 VPEDKPASVSD

-567 LEYFSP
+567 FEYFSP
-573 DDILYRIETYYKD
+573 DDILFRVETYYKG

-599 SENEDDIQTTTMNEF
+599 TENEDDVQTTTMNEF

-626 LVKKSSGKFKGWIGY
+626 LAKKTSGKFKGWIGY

-669 SSIEL
+669 STIEL

-703 YDWEQGL
+703 YDWNQELNGAR
-710 DGTRNEDRA
+710 DEDQA
-719 ADLEWNLSNK
+719 INLEWKLSNK

-767 IINLTNHKNALSYT
+767 IINITNHKNALSYT
-781 YRTSTDQSV
+781 YRTNTDQSV

>member
-1 MNTRLLISFFSL
+1 MKLFKNIFSIFFIL
-13 FISLNINAQEMS
+13 AINAQQTS
-25 SISGFVRDNSSGEPL
+25 TISGFVRDNATGEPL
-40 SYVNVFVVVEGSY
+40 SYVNVFVVIGDSY

-67 DLFPGDYNV
+67 NLFPGEYNV

-84 MISNN
+84 MTTNK
-89 VTLVSNDDIRLDF
+89 VTLASDEKLRLDF
-102 RLEISALEG
+102 RLNVSALEG

-258 PLPKWKGMKGSWL
+258 PLPKWKGIKGSWL

-295 YFYDYQFKTN
+295 FFYDYQFKTN
-305 LDLNEN
+305 LDINQN

-318 FYGDDILSFSASDQ
+318 FYGDDILRFSSSDQ
-332 STNDIGGSSKN
+332 SSNNIGGTSKN

-364 SPKIVAKTFLASSRY
+364 SPSIVAKTFLSSSRY

-389 KETYIDNDSTFQNS
+389 KETYIDNDSTFQNN

-411 DIIKDQTLETEIIWK
+411 DIIKDRTLETEIIWK
-426 ANDKHTITSGFQVKN
+426 ANDIHTVTSGFQIKN

-451 ITIPDTT
+451 ITTLDTT

-469 TREMAAFIQDKWSV
+469 TRELAAYIQDKWSV

-551 LPEDKPASVSD
+551 VPEDKPASVSD

-567 LEYFSP
+567 FEYFSP
-573 DDILYRIETYYKD
+573 DDILFRVETYYKD

-599 SENEDDIQTTTMNEF
+599 TENEDDVQTTTMNEF

-626 LVKKSSGKFKGWIGY
+626 LAKKTSGKIKGWIGY

-669 SSIEL
+669 STIEL

-681 LEMNASLTA
+681 LEMSASLTA

-703 YDWEQGL
+703 YDWNQELNGAR
-710 DGTRNEDRA
+710 DEDQA
-719 ADLEWNLSNK
+719 INLEWKLSNK

-767 IINLTNHKNALSYT
+767 IINITNHKNALSYT
-781 YRTSTDQSV
+781 YRTNTDQSV

>member
-1 MNTRLLISFFSL
+1 MKLFKNIFSIFFIL
-13 FISLNINAQEMS
+13 AINAQQTS
-25 SISGFVRDNSSGEPL
+25 TISGFVRDNATGEPL
-40 SYVNVFVVVEGSY
+40 SYVNVFVVIGDSY

-67 DLFPGDYNV
+67 NLFPGKYNV

-84 MISNN
+84 MTTNK
-89 VTLVSNDDIRLDF
+89 VTLASDEKLRLDF
-102 RLEISALEG
+102 RLNVSALEG

-133 LDLREINTVPGFI
+133 LNLREINTVPGFI

-258 PLPKWKGMKGSWL
+258 PLPKWKGIKGSWL

-295 YFYDYQFKTN
+295 FFYDYQFKTN
-305 LDLNEN
+305 LDINQN

-318 FYGDDILSFSASDQ
+318 FYGDDILRFSSSDQ
-332 STNDIGGSSKN
+332 SSNNIGGTSKN

-364 SPKIVAKTFLASSRY
+364 SPSIVAKTFLSSSRY

-389 KETYIDNDSTFQNS
+389 KETYIDNDSTFQNN

-411 DIIKDQTLETEIIWK
+411 DIIKDRTLETEIIWK
-426 ANDKHTITSGFQVKN
+426 ANDKHTVTSGFQIKN

-451 ITIPDTT
+451 ITTLDTT

-469 TREMAAFIQDKWSV
+469 TRELAAYIQDKWSV

-551 LPEDKPASVSD
+551 VPEDKPASVSD

-567 LEYFSP
+567 FEYFSP
-573 DDILYRIETYYKD
+573 DDILFRVETYYKD

-599 SENEDDIQTTTMNEF
+599 TENEDDVQTTTMNEF

-626 LVKKSSGKFKGWIGY
+626 LAKKTSGKIKGWIGY

-669 SSIEL
+669 STIEL

-681 LEMNASLTA
+681 LEMSASLTA

-703 YDWEQGL
+703 YDWNQELNGAR
-710 DGTRNEDRA
+710 DEDQA
-719 ADLEWNLSNK
+719 INLEWKLSNK

-767 IINLTNHKNALSYT
+767 IINITNHKNALSYT
-781 YRTSTDQSV
+781 YRTNTDQSV

>member
-1 MNTRLLISFFSL
+1 MKLFKNIFSIFFIL
-13 FISLNINAQEMS
+13 AINAQQTS
-25 SISGFVRDNSSGEPL
+25 TISGFVRDNATGEPL
-40 SYVNVFVVVEGSY
+40 SYVNVFVVIGDSY

-67 DLFPGDYNV
+67 NLFPGKYNV

-84 MISNN
+84 MTTNK
-89 VTLVSNDDIRLDF
+89 VTLASDEKLRLDF
-102 RLEISALEG
+102 RLNVSALEG

-258 PLPKWKGMKGSWL
+258 PLPKWKGIKGSWL

-295 YFYDYQFKTN
+295 FFYDYQFKTN
-305 LDLNEN
+305 LDINQN

-318 FYGDDILSFSASDQ
+318 FYGDDILRFSSSDQ
-332 STNDIGGSSKN
+332 SSNNIGGTSKN

-364 SPKIVAKTFLASSRY
+364 SPSIVAKTFLSSSRY

-389 KETYIDNDSTFQNS
+389 KETYIDNDSTFQNN

-411 DIIKDQTLETEIIWK
+411 DIIKDRTLETEIIWK
-426 ANDKHTITSGFQVKN
+426 ANDIHTVTSGFQIKN

-451 ITIPDTT
+451 ITTLDTT

-469 TREMAAFIQDKWSV
+469 TRELAAYIQDKWSV

-551 LPEDKPASVSD
+551 VPEDKPASVSD

-567 LEYFSP
+567 FEYFSP
-573 DDILYRIETYYKD
+573 DDILFRVETYYKD

-599 SENEDDIQTTTMNEF
+599 TENEDDVQTTTMNEF

-626 LVKKSSGKFKGWIGY
+626 LAKKTSGKFKGWIGY

-669 SSIEL
+669 STIEL

-703 YDWEQGL
+703 YDWNQELNGAR
-710 DGTRNEDRA
+710 DEDQA
-719 ADLEWNLSNK
+719 INLEWKLSNK

-767 IINLTNHKNALSYT
+767 IINITNHKNALSYT
-781 YRTSTDQSV
+781 YRTNTDQSV

>member
-1 MNTRLLISFFSL
+1 MKLFKNIFSIFFIL
-13 FISLNINAQEMS
+13 AINAQQTS
-25 SISGFVRDNSSGEPL
+25 TISGFVRDNATGEPL
-40 SYVNVFVVVEGSY
+40 SYVNVFVVIGDSY

-67 DLFPGDYNV
+67 NLFPGKYNV

-84 MISNN
+84 MTTNK
-89 VTLVSNDDIRLDF
+89 VTLASDEKLRLDF
-102 RLEISALEG
+102 RLNVSALEG

-258 PLPKWKGMKGSWL
+258 PLPKWKGIKGSWL

-295 YFYDYQFKTN
+295 FFYDYQFKTN
-305 LDLNEN
+305 LDINQN

-318 FYGDDILSFSASDQ
+318 FYGDDILRFSSSDQ
-332 STNDIGGSSKN
+332 SSNNIGGTSKN

-364 SPKIVAKTFLASSRY
+364 SPSIVAKTFLSSSRY
-379 RYDFDFYFDT
+379 RYDFDFYFDI
-389 KETYIDNDSTFQNS
+389 KETYIDNDSTFQNN

-411 DIIKDQTLETEIIWK
+411 DIIKDRTLETEIIWK
-426 ANDKHTITSGFQVKN
+426 ANDKHTVTSGFQIKN

-451 ITIPDTT
+451 ITTLDTT

-469 TREMAAFIQDKWSV
+469 TRELAAYIQDKWSV

-551 LPEDKPASVSD
+551 VPEDKPASVSD

-567 LEYFSP
+567 FEYFSP
-573 DDILYRIETYYKD
+573 DDILFRVETYYKD

-599 SENEDDIQTTTMNEF
+599 TENEDDVQTTTMNEF

-626 LVKKSSGKFKGWIGY
+626 LAKKTSGKIKGWIGY

-669 SSIEL
+669 STIEL

-681 LEMNASLTA
+681 LEMSASLTA

-703 YDWEQGL
+703 YDWNQELNGAR
-710 DGTRNEDRA
+710 DEDQA
-719 ADLEWNLSNK
+719 INLEWKLSNK

-767 IINLTNHKNALSYT
+767 IINITNHKNALSYT
-781 YRTSTDQSV
+781 YRTNTDQSV

>member
-1 MNTRLLISFFSL
+1 MRLLKYNFFL
-13 FISLNINAQEMS
+13 FFILALNGQS
-25 SISGFVRDNSSGEPL
+25 SSTISGFVRDNATGEPL
-40 SYVNVFVVVEGSY
+40 SYVNIFVVIEDNY
-53 KGSATNQDGYYVIS
+53 KGSASNQDGYYVIS
-67 DLFPGDYNV
+67 NLLPGEYNV

-84 MISNN
+84 MISNK
-89 VTLVSNDDIRLDF
+89 VVLVEGEKVRLDF
-102 RLEISALEG
+102 RLDIAAIEG

-122 FQQSIESSQIS
+122 FEQSMESSRIS
-133 LDLREINTVPGFI
+133 LDLREINAVPGFI
-146 EADVFRT
+146 EADIFRT

-281 FINLVTGTK
+281 LVNLFTK
-290 GQFPY
+290 GSVSFPY
-295 YFYDYQFKTN
+295 FFYDYQFKSN
-305 LDLNEN
+305 LDLGLN

-318 FYGDDILSFSASDQ
+318 FYGDDILRLTVSDQ
-332 STNDIGGSSKN
+332 SENTNLSSTQSKF
-343 TYGVD
+343 GVD

-364 SPKIVAKTFLASSRY
+364 SPSIVAKTFLSSSRY

-389 KETYIDNDSTFQNS
+389 KESYTAIDSTIQNN
-403 LAFDVVYK
+403 LRFDIVYK
-411 DIIKDQTLETEIIWK
+411 DIIKDRTLETEIIWK
-426 ANDKHTITSGFQVKN
+426 KNEKHTVTTGFQIKD
-441 INFEL
+441 IKFEL
-446 VNKFI
+446 VNEFR
-451 ITIPDTT
+451 ITTMDTV
-458 FTEKPLDMRNK
+458 FTEKPLDMRNR
-469 TREMAAFIQDKWSV
+469 TRELAAYIQDKWDV
-483 TNNLKLQGG
+483 TDNIKLQGG

-497 YNLHDTLYVEPRIG
+497 YNLHDTLYVEPRLG
-511 MKYNFSSDMSFKI
+511 MKYNFSKDMSFKV

-551 LPEDKPASVSD
+551 LPADKPASVSD

-567 LEYFSP
+567 FEYFSP
-573 DDILYRIETYYKD
+573 KNILFRVETYYKD
-586 FDNLLSLKQEDVY
+586 FNHLLSLKQEEVY
-599 SENEDDIQTTTMNEF
+599 TENEDDIQATTMNEF

-626 LVKKSSGKFKGWIGY
+626 LVKKTSGKFKGWVGY
-641 TYAKTFNYTPPNGWY
+641 TYAKTFNYTPPNGWF

-669 SSIEL
+669 STIEL
-674 PKWVSDN
+674 PNWVSDN
-681 LEMNASLTA
+681 LELNASLTA

-703 YDWEQGL
+703 YDWDDYLSGRKDKDKSIGL
-710 DGTRNEDRA
+710 DWSLN
-719 ADLEWNLSNK
+719 NK

-734 KNSDRYPPYFR
+734 KNSARYPPYFR
-745 FDLGLTRK
+745 LDLGITRK

-759 WKYDSYFQ
+759 LKYDSYIQ
-767 IINLTNHKNALSYT
+767 IINATNHENALSYL
-781 YRTSTDQSV
+781 YRTNTDQSV

-798 AAINTF
+798 AALNTF
-804 PFMIFTGVQFE
+804 PFMIFTGVQFD

>member
-1 MNTRLLISFFSL
+1 M
-13 FISLNINAQEMS
+13 
-25 SISGFVRDNSSGEPL
+25 RDNATGEPL
-40 SYVNVFVVVEGSY
+40 SYVNVFVVVGGSY
-53 KGSATNQDGYYVIS
+53 KGSASNQDGYYLIS
-67 DLFPGDYNV
+67 NLFPGEYNV

-84 MISNN
+84 MMTNN
-89 VTLVSNDDIRLDF
+89 VILDKEDEARLDF
-102 RLEISALEG
+102 RLDVSAIEG
-111 QEVNVSAERIK
+111 EEVNVSAERIK
-122 FQQSIESSQIS
+122 FEQSMESSRIS

-185 GITIYNP
+185 GITVYNP

-281 FINLVTGTK
+281 FVKLLTGGT
-290 GQFPY
+290 GEFPY

-305 LDLNEN
+305 LDLGQN

-318 FYGDDILSFSASDQ
+318 FYGDDIVRYSGSDE
-332 STNDIGGSSKN
+332 SSNNDGGTSKN
-343 TYGVD
+343 KYGID

-355 NGLTWRWIV
+355 NGLNWRWIV
-364 SPKIVAKTFLASSRY
+364 SPKMVAKTFLSSSRY
-379 RYDFDFYFDT
+379 RYDFNFNYDN
-389 KETYIDNDSTFQNS
+389 KESYIDNDSTIQNN
-403 LAFDVVYK
+403 LAFDIIYK
-411 DIIKDQTLETEIIWK
+411 DIIKDRTLETEIVF
-426 ANDKHTITSGFQVKN
+426 NVNEKHTITSGFQLKD

-446 VNKFI
+446 VNEFR
-451 ITIPDTT
+451 ITTLDTT
-458 FTEKPLDMRNK
+458 FLEIPLNMKNK
-469 TREMAAFIQDKWSV
+469 TREFSTYIQDKWDA
-483 TNNLKLQGG
+483 TDKIKFQGG
-492 LRLAH
+492 LRFAH
-497 YNLHDTLYVEPRIG
+497 YNLHDTLYIEPRIG

-551 LPEDKPASVSD
+551 LPADKPASVSD

-567 LEYFSP
+567 FEYFSP
-573 DDILYRIETYYKD
+573 KNILYRVETYYKD
-586 FDNLLSLKQEDVY
+586 FDHLLSLKQEEVY
-599 SENEDDIQTTTMNEF
+599 TENEDDVQTTTMNEF

-626 LVKKSSGKFKGWIGY
+626 LVKKTSGKFKGWVGY
-641 TYAKTFNYTPPNGWY
+641 TFAKTFNYTPPNGWY
-656 APNHDRTHTLNIV
+656 APNHDRTHTLNV
-669 SSIEL
+669 VTTVEL
-674 PKWVSDN
+674 PNWVSDN

-703 YDWEQGL
+703 YDWEKEL
-710 DGTRNEDRA
+710 NGTRDEERA
-719 ADLEWNLSNK
+719 IDLEWKLNNK

-734 KNSDRYPPYFR
+734 KNSDRYPSYFR
-745 FDLGLTRK
+745 WDLGITRK

-759 WKYDSYFQ
+759 WNYESYFQ
-767 IINLTNHKNALSYT
+767 IINITNHKNALSYT
-781 YRTSTDQSV
+781 YRTNTDQSV

-798 AAINTF
+798 AALNTF
-804 PFMIFTGVQFE
+804 PFMIFTGVKFD

>member
-258 PLPKWKGMKGSWL
+258 PLPKWNGMKGSWL

-710 DGTRNEDRA
+710 DGSRNENKA
-719 ADLEWNLSNK
+719 VNLEWKLSNK
-729 YLVDE
+729 YLVGE

>member
-1 MNTRLLISFFSL
+1 MNTRHLIFLLYLLIP
-13 FISLNINAQEMS
+13 LNINAQQMS
-25 SISGFVRDNSSGEPL
+25 SISGFARDNASGEPL

-67 DLFPGDYNV
+67 DLVPGEYIV

-84 MISNN
+84 MISNS
-89 VTLVSNDDIRLDF
+89 VTILGDDEIRLDF
-102 RLEISALEG
+102 RLNITAIEG

-122 FQQSIESSQIS
+122 FQESIESSRVS
-133 LDLREINTVPGFI
+133 LDLREINAVPGFI

-239 KITGSGNISLVT
+239 KITGSGNISLIT

-258 PLPKWKGMKGSWL
+258 PLPKWNGMKGSWL

-295 YFYDYQFKTN
+295 FFYDYQLKIN
-305 LDLNEN
+305 LDINQN

-318 FYGDDILSFSASDQ
+318 FYGDDILRFSASDQ
-332 STNDIGGSSKN
+332 TNNDFGGLSKN

-426 ANDKHTITSGFQVKN
+426 ADDKHTVTSGFQIKN

-451 ITIPDTT
+451 ITTMDTT
-458 FTEKPLDMRNK
+458 FTEKPLDMKNK
-469 TREMAAFIQDKWSV
+469 TRELAAYIQDKWSV

-511 MKYNFSSDMSFKI
+511 MKYNFSSDMSIKI

-567 LEYFSP
+567 FEYFSP
-573 DDILYRIETYYKD
+573 EDILFRVETYYKD

-599 SENEDDIQTTTMNEF
+599 TENDDDIQTTTMNEF

-626 LVKKSSGKFKGWIGY
+626 LAKKTSGKFKGWIGY

-669 SSIEL
+669 STIEL

-710 DGTRNEDRA
+710 DGSRNEDKA
-719 ADLEWNLSNK
+719 VNLEWKLSNK
-729 YLVDE
+729 YLVGE

-745 FDLGLTRK
+745 LDLGLTRK

-759 WKYDSYFQ
+759 WRYDSYFQ
-767 IINLTNHKNALSYT
+767 IINITNHKNALSYT
-781 YRTSTDQSV
+781 YRTNTDPSV

-798 AAINTF
+798 TAINTF

>member
-1 MNTRLLISFFSL
+1 MNTRHLIFLLYLLIT
-13 FISLNINAQEMS
+13 LNINAQQMS
-25 SISGFVRDNSSGEPL
+25 SISGFARDNASGEPL

-67 DLFPGDYNV
+67 DLVPGEYIV

-84 MISNN
+84 MISNS
-89 VTLVSNDDIRLDF
+89 VTIFGDDEIRLDF
-102 RLEISALEG
+102 RLNITAIEG

-122 FQQSIESSQIS
+122 FQESIESSRVS
-133 LDLREINTVPGFI
+133 LDLREINAVPGFI

-258 PLPKWKGMKGSWL
+258 PLPKWNGMKGSWL

-281 FINLVTGTK
+281 FVNLITGTK

-295 YFYDYQFKTN
+295 FFYDYQFKTN
-305 LDLNEN
+305 LDINQN

-318 FYGDDILSFSASDQ
+318 FYGDDILRFSASDQ
-332 STNDIGGSSKN
+332 TNNDFGGSSKN

-355 NGLTWRWIV
+355 NGLTWRWII

-411 DIIKDQTLETEIIWK
+411 DIIKDRTLETEIIWK
-426 ANDKHTITSGFQVKN
+426 ADDKHTVTTGFQIKN

-451 ITIPDTT
+451 ITTLDTT
-458 FTEKPLDMRNK
+458 FTEKPLDMMNK
-469 TREMAAFIQDKWSV
+469 TREFAAYIQDKWSV

-511 MKYNFSSDMSFKI
+511 MKYSFSSDMSFKI

-567 LEYFSP
+567 FEYFSP
-573 DDILYRIETYYKD
+573 QDILFRVETYYKD

-599 SENEDDIQTTTMNEF
+599 TENDDDVQTTTMNEF

-626 LVKKSSGKFKGWIGY
+626 LAKKTSGKFKGWIGY

-669 SSIEL
+669 STIEL
-674 PKWVSDN
+674 PKWVSGN

-690 SSGNPYTPIKGRS
+690 SSGNPFTPIKGRS

-710 DGTRNEDRA
+710 DGSRNENKA
-719 ADLEWNLSNK
+719 VNLEWKLSNK
-729 YLVDE
+729 YLVGE

-781 YRTSTDQSV
+781 YRTNTDQSV

>member
-1 MNTRLLISFFSL
+1 M
-13 FISLNINAQEMS
+13 
-25 SISGFVRDNSSGEPL
+25 RDNATGEPL
-40 SYVNVFVVVEGSY
+40 SYVNVFVVVGGSY
-53 KGSATNQDGYYVIS
+53 KGSASNQDGYYLIS
-67 DLFPGDYNV
+67 NLFPGEYNV

-84 MISNN
+84 MMTNN
-89 VTLVSNDDIRLDF
+89 VILDKEDEARLDF
-102 RLEISALEG
+102 RLDVSAIEG
-111 QEVNVSAERIK
+111 EEVNVSAERIK
-122 FQQSIESSQIS
+122 FEQSMESSRIS

-185 GITIYNP
+185 GITVYNP

-281 FINLVTGTK
+281 FVKLLTG
-290 GQFPY
+290 GIGEFPY

-305 LDLNEN
+305 LDLGQN

-318 FYGDDILSFSASDQ
+318 FYGDDIVRYSGSDE
-332 STNDIGGSSKN
+332 SSNNDGGTSKN
-343 TYGVD
+343 KYGID

-364 SPKIVAKTFLASSRY
+364 SPKMVAKTFLSSSRY
-379 RYDFDFYFDT
+379 RYDFNFNYDN
-389 KETYIDNDSTFQNS
+389 KESYIDNDSTIQNN
-403 LAFDVVYK
+403 LAFDIIYK
-411 DIIKDQTLETEIIWK
+411 DIIKDRTLETEIVF
-426 ANDKHTITSGFQVKN
+426 NVNEKHTITSGFQLKD

-446 VNKFI
+446 VNEFR
-451 ITIPDTT
+451 ITTLDTT
-458 FTEKPLDMRNK
+458 FLEIPLNMKNK
-469 TREMAAFIQDKWSV
+469 TREFSTYIQDKWDA
-483 TNNLKLQGG
+483 TDKIKFQGG
-492 LRLAH
+492 LRFAH
-497 YNLHDTLYVEPRIG
+497 YNLHDTLYIEPRIG

-551 LPEDKPASVSD
+551 LPADKPASVSD

-567 LEYFSP
+567 FEYFSP
-573 DDILYRIETYYKD
+573 KNILYRVETYYKD
-586 FDNLLSLKQEDVY
+586 FDHLLSLKQEEVY
-599 SENEDDIQTTTMNEF
+599 TENEDDVQTTTMNEF

-626 LVKKSSGKFKGWIGY
+626 LVKKTSGKFKGWVGY
-641 TYAKTFNYTPPNGWY
+641 TFAKTFNYTPPNGWY
-656 APNHDRTHTLNIV
+656 APNHDRTHTLNV
-669 SSIEL
+669 VTTVEL
-674 PKWVSDN
+674 PNWVSDN

-703 YDWEQGL
+703 YDWEKEL
-710 DGTRNEDRA
+710 NGTRDEERA
-719 ADLEWNLSNK
+719 IDLEWKLNNK

-734 KNSDRYPPYFR
+734 KNSDRYPSYFR
-745 FDLGLTRK
+745 WDLGITRK

-759 WKYDSYFQ
+759 WNYESYFQ
-767 IINLTNHKNALSYT
+767 IINITNHKNALSYT
-781 YRTSTDQSV
+781 YRTNTDQSV

-798 AAINTF
+798 AALNTF
-804 PFMIFTGVQFE
+804 PFMIFTGVKFD

>member
-1 MNTRLLISFFSL
+1 VKLFKNIFSIFFIL
-13 FISLNINAQEMS
+13 AINAQQTS
-25 SISGFVRDNSSGEPL
+25 TISGFVRDNATGEPL
-40 SYVNVFVVVEGSY
+40 SYVNVFVVIGDSY

-67 DLFPGDYNV
+67 NLFPGKYNV

-84 MISNN
+84 MTTNK
-89 VTLVSNDDIRLDF
+89 VTLASDEKLRLDF
-102 RLEISALEG
+102 RLNVSALEG

-258 PLPKWKGMKGSWL
+258 PLPKWKGIKGSWL

-295 YFYDYQFKTN
+295 FFYDYQFKTN
-305 LDLNEN
+305 LDINQN

-318 FYGDDILSFSASDQ
+318 FYGDDILRFSSSDQ
-332 STNDIGGSSKN
+332 SSNNIGGTSKN

-364 SPKIVAKTFLASSRY
+364 SPSIVAKTFLSSSRY
-379 RYDFDFYFDT
+379 RYDFDFYFDI
-389 KETYIDNDSTFQNS
+389 KETYIDNDSTFQNN

-426 ANDKHTITSGFQVKN
+426 ANDIHTVTSGFQIKN

-451 ITIPDTT
+451 ITTLDTT

-469 TREMAAFIQDKWSV
+469 TRELAAYIQDKWSV

-551 LPEDKPASVSD
+551 VPEDKPASVSD

-567 LEYFSP
+567 FEYFSP
-573 DDILYRIETYYKD
+573 DDILFRVETYYKD

-599 SENEDDIQTTTMNEF
+599 TENEDDVQTTTMNEF

-626 LVKKSSGKFKGWIGY
+626 LAKKTSGKIKGWIGY

-669 SSIEL
+669 STIEL

-681 LEMNASLTA
+681 LEMSASLTA

-703 YDWEQGL
+703 YDWNQELNGAR
-710 DGTRNEDRA
+710 DEDQA
-719 ADLEWNLSNK
+719 INLEWKLSNK

-767 IINLTNHKNALSYT
+767 IINITNHKNALSYT
-781 YRTSTDQSV
+781 YRTNTDQSV

>member
-1 MNTRLLISFFSL
+1 MKLFKNIFSIFFIL
-13 FISLNINAQEMS
+13 AINAQQTS
-25 SISGFVRDNSSGEPL
+25 TISGFVRDNATGEPL
-40 SYVNVFVVVEGSY
+40 SYVNVFVVIGDSY

-67 DLFPGDYNV
+67 NLFPGEYNV

-84 MISNN
+84 MTTNK
-89 VTLVSNDDIRLDF
+89 VTLASDEKLRLDF
-102 RLEISALEG
+102 RLNVSALEG

-258 PLPKWKGMKGSWL
+258 PLPKWKGIKGSWL

-295 YFYDYQFKTN
+295 FFYDYQFKTN
-305 LDLNEN
+305 LDINQN

-318 FYGDDILSFSASDQ
+318 FYGDDILRFSSSDQ
-332 STNDIGGSSKN
+332 SSNNIGGTSKN

-364 SPKIVAKTFLASSRY
+364 SPSIVAKTFLSSSRY

-389 KETYIDNDSTFQNS
+389 KETYIDNDSTFQNN

-411 DIIKDQTLETEIIWK
+411 DIIKDRTLETEIIWK
-426 ANDKHTITSGFQVKN
+426 ANDKHTVTSGFQIKN

-451 ITIPDTT
+451 ITTLDTT

-469 TREMAAFIQDKWSV
+469 TRELAAYIQDKWSV

-551 LPEDKPASVSD
+551 VPEDKPASVSD

-567 LEYFSP
+567 FEYFSP
-573 DDILYRIETYYKD
+573 DDILFRVETYYKD

-599 SENEDDIQTTTMNEF
+599 TENEDDVQTTTMNEF

-626 LVKKSSGKFKGWIGY
+626 LAKKTSGKIKGWIGY

-669 SSIEL
+669 STIEL

-681 LEMNASLTA
+681 LEMSASLTA

-703 YDWEQGL
+703 YDWNQELNGAR
-710 DGTRNEDRA
+710 DEDQA
-719 ADLEWNLSNK
+719 INLEWKLSNK

-767 IINLTNHKNALSYT
+767 IINITNHKNALSYT
-781 YRTSTDQSV
+781 YRTNTDQSV

>member
-1 MNTRLLISFFSL
+1 MKLFKNIFSIFFIL
-13 FISLNINAQEMS
+13 AINAQQTS
-25 SISGFVRDNSSGEPL
+25 TISGFVRDNATGEPL
-40 SYVNVFVVVEGSY
+40 SYVNVFVVIGDSY

-67 DLFPGDYNV
+67 NLFPGEYNV

-84 MISNN
+84 MTTNK
-89 VTLVSNDDIRLDF
+89 VTLASDEKLRLDF
-102 RLEISALEG
+102 RLNVSALEG

-258 PLPKWKGMKGSWL
+258 PLPKWKGIKGSWL

-295 YFYDYQFKTN
+295 FFYDYQFKTN
-305 LDLNEN
+305 LDINQN

-318 FYGDDILSFSASDQ
+318 FYGDDILRFSSSDQ
-332 STNDIGGSSKN
+332 SSNNIGGTSKN

-364 SPKIVAKTFLASSRY
+364 SPSIVAKTFLSSSRY

-389 KETYIDNDSTFQNS
+389 KETYIDNDSTFQNN

-411 DIIKDQTLETEIIWK
+411 DIIKDRTLETEIIWK
-426 ANDKHTITSGFQVKN
+426 ANDKHTVTSGFQIKN

-451 ITIPDTT
+451 ITTLDTT

-469 TREMAAFIQDKWSV
+469 TRELAAYIQDKWSV

-551 LPEDKPASVSD
+551 VPEDKPASVSD

-567 LEYFSP
+567 FEYFSP
-573 DDILYRIETYYKD
+573 DDILFRVETYYKG

-599 SENEDDIQTTTMNEF
+599 TENEDDVQTTTMNEF

-626 LVKKSSGKFKGWIGY
+626 LAKKTSGKFKGWIGY

-669 SSIEL
+669 STIEL

-703 YDWEQGL
+703 YDWNQELNGAR
-710 DGTRNEDRA
+710 DEDQA
-719 ADLEWNLSNK
+719 INLEWKLSNK

-767 IINLTNHKNALSYT
+767 IINITNHKNALSYT
-781 YRTSTDQSV
+781 YRTNTDQSV